1 MKWLRHPAIRISLL
15 YLITSTLWIAFS
27 DRLLGMMVKDPEK
40 IIKLSIY
47 KGWGFVI
54 LTSILLFTVLMR
66 EFTIRQQREREVE
79 AIARLS
85 TATRFSMSRDELL
98 PAILNE
104 IIYFIQADTAAVVLY
119 DSDQGNFV
127 VALSKGEHP
136 YATGTRIPNSNI
148 FGKVLNSEDPYL
160 NNNADKD
167 PNIHPSERFL
177 GMKALSIAPLV
188 AQQNKLGV
196 LMAAKAGDFDPANFK
211 LMVAVADIAASA
223 IHRLTLFDQ
232 TVQRVQQL
240 STLRSIDLAITSN
253 LDLTSI
259 LNILVDEVLR
269 LHGISAGC
277 VLMPIHQDGMLH
289 FRAGKGFSTDLI
301 QKAVLSAA
309 DYEVS
314 NEFPSRYTLT
324 ISDLRETPTSPR
336 YNLSRAE
343 GFITYHAIPLVS
355 KNRINGVLE
364 VYQKDAPP
372 LSHDVMD
379 FLESLATQAAIAI
392 DVASLIEDLQSSNQ
406 ELTAA
411 YDSTIEGWSR
421 ALDLRD
427 KETEGHTQRVT
438 EMALHLAR
446 AVGMSE
452 EELVHVYRG
461 SLMHD
466 IGKMGIPDS
475 ILLKPAPL
483 TPDEIELMKMHP
495 IYAYHLLKPIRF
507 LHPALDI
514 PYCHHERWD
523 GSGYPRGLKGTQIPL
538 AARIFAVVDVW
549 DALVSDRPY
558 SPRWQKEDALR
569 YIKDYA
575 GIYFDAEIVDV
586 FTKMME

>member
-15 YLITSTLWIAFS
+15 YLVISTLWIAYS
-27 DRLLGMMVKDPEK
+27 DRLLGILAKEPEQ
-40 IIKLSIY
+40 IIKLSTY

-54 LTSILLFTVLMR
+54 LTSILLFSVLMR
-66 EFTIRQQREREVE
+66 EFTIRQQREREVK

-98 PAILNE
+98 PEILDE
-104 IIYFIQADTAAVVLY
+104 IINFTQADTAAVVLY
-119 DSDQGNFV
+119 DSEQGDFE

-136 YATGTRIPNSNI
+136 YATGTRIPRDNI
-148 FGKVLNSEDPYL
+148 SGKVLDSEEPYL
-160 NNNADKD
+160 NNQADKD
-167 PNIHPSERFL
+167 PNVYQPERFL
-177 GMKALSIAPLV
+177 GMNGLAVVPLV
-188 AQQNKLGV
+188 VQQNKLGV
-196 LMAAKAGDFDPANFK
+196 LMASKASIFDPANFK
-211 LMVAVADIAASA
+211 LLVAVADIAASA

-232 TVQRVQQL
+232 TVLRVQQL
-240 STLRSIDLAITSN
+240 STLRSIDLAITNN

-259 LNILVDEVLR
+259 LNILVDEVLH
-269 LHGISAGC
+269 LHGISAAA
-277 VLMPIHQDGMLH
+277 VLMPIHQDGLLH
-289 FRAGKGFSTDLI
+289 FRAGKGFSTDTI
-301 QKAVLSAA
+301 HKAVLSAV

-314 NEFPSRYTLT
+314 HQFPSRYTLT
-324 ISDLRETPTSPR
+324 ISDLKETPSSPR
-336 YNLSRAE
+336 HNLSLAE
-343 GFITYHAIPLVS
+343 GFTVYHAIPLVS
-355 KNRINGVLE
+355 KNQINGILE
-364 VYQKDAPP
+364 VYQKDAQP

-392 DVASLIEDLQSSNQ
+392 DVATLIEDLQSSNQ
-406 ELTAA
+406 ELIAA

-446 AVGMSE
+446 AVGMTE

-483 TPDEIELMKMHP
+483 TPEEIELMKMHP

-575 GIYFDAEIVDV
+575 GVYFDAEIVDI
-586 FTKMME
+586 FIKMME

>member
-15 YLITSTLWIAFS
+15 YLITSTLWIAYS
-27 DRLLGMMVKDPEK
+27 DRLLGIMAKDPNE
-40 IIKLSIY
+40 IIKLSTY

-54 LTSILLFTVLMR
+54 LTSILLFSVLMR
-66 EFTIRQQREREVE
+66 EFTIRQHREREVT

-98 PAILNE
+98 PAILDE
-104 IIYFIQADTAAVVLY
+104 IINFTQADTAAVVLY
-119 DSDQGNFV
+119 DRNQGDFQV
-127 VALSKGEHP
+127 ELSKGEHP
-136 YATGTRIPNSNI
+136 YTTGTRIPYENI
-148 FGKVLNSEDPYL
+148 SGRVMDSEEPYL
-160 NNNADKD
+160 NNHADKD
-167 PNIHPSERFL
+167 PNVYQSERFL
-177 GMKALSIAPLV
+177 GMNALAVAPLV
-188 AQQNKLGV
+188 VQQNKLGV
-196 LMAAKAGDFDPANFK
+196 LMVAKVGNFDAANFK
-211 LMVAVADIAASA
+211 LLVAVADIAASA

-259 LNILVDEVLR
+259 LNILIDEVLQ
-269 LHGISAGC
+269 LHGISAAS
-277 VLMPIHQDGMLH
+277 VLMPIHQDGLLH
-289 FRAGKGFSTDLI
+289 FRAGKGFTTDI
-301 QKAVLSAA
+301 IHKAVLSAA

-314 NEFPSRYTLT
+314 NQFPSRYILT
-324 ISDLRETPTSPR
+324 ISDLRETSSSPR
-336 YNLSRAE
+336 HNLSLAE
-343 GFITYHAIPLVS
+343 DFIVYHAIPLVS

-364 VYQKDAPP
+364 VYQKDVPP
-372 LSHDVMD
+372 LSHEVMD

-392 DVASLIEDLQSSNQ
+392 DVATLIEDLQSSNQ

-446 AVGMSE
+446 AVGMNE

-483 TPDEIELMKMHP
+483 TPEEIELMKMHP

-558 SPRWQKEDALR
+558 S
-569 YIKDYA
+569 
-575 GIYFDAEIVDV
+575 
-586 FTKMME
+586 